1 MTQRPMDAD
10 ATEALLK
17 LASKTVDDQLGREL
31 KYPELSDFFNT
42 DYSASYVAPDARHQI
57 LRRKRA
63 ISLPDTLF
71 EKYNCMLPSTV
82 FILPASSQ
90 ASIVD
95 LSYRLVCP
103 CLTTILPL
111 LTSARVSLLHGS
123 LSRDWARLDHDR
135 P

>member
-1 MTQRPMDAD
+1 MPFQIVASLAVMTQRPMDAD

-42 DYSASYVAPDARHQI
+42 DFSASYVAPDARHQI

-71 EKYNCMLPSTV
+71 EKYNCTL
-82 FILPASSQ
+82 
-90 ASIVD
+90 
-95 LSYRLVCP
+95 LSAVVVQTISGRRWT
-103 CLTTILPL
+103 CLWT
-111 LTSARVSLLHGS
+111 
-123 LSRDWARLDHDR
+123 
-135 P
+135 